1 MLRIK
6 KKYTETTD
14 KEDLVKFK
22 RERESQ
28 GKGVQAHDV
37 GEDGHHAPTVHI
49 PRARFAARILMEVI
63 GMLSRPGKDVLQH
76 SPQALHDRRL
86 PQPKEL

>member
-37 GEDGHHAPTVHI
+37 GEDGHHASTVHI
-49 PRARFAARILMEVI
+49 PRARFAARILMEVV
-63 GMLSRPGKDVLQH
+63 GMLSGPGKDVLQH
-76 SPQALHDRRL
+76 SPQALHDRRF
-86 PQPKEL
+86 PQPKGL